1 MGRGY
6 LIGQV
11 NIKNL
16 ENYKQYSEVLP
27 KIVTKYGGKYLVRGG
42 DTNILEGKQLGSRN
56 VVIEFESTDL
66 AERFYFSKD
75 YQSIIDIRKNN
86 SNGYIMIVKEL

>member
-42 DTNILEGKQLGSRN
+42 NVELVEGDWNPKRIVVLEFPTMEQAKTWYNSAEYHDAKQMRFASADTNLLFADGI
-56 VVIEFESTDL
+56 
-66 AERFYFSKD
+66 
-75 YQSIIDIRKNN
+75 
-86 SNGYIMIVKEL
+86 